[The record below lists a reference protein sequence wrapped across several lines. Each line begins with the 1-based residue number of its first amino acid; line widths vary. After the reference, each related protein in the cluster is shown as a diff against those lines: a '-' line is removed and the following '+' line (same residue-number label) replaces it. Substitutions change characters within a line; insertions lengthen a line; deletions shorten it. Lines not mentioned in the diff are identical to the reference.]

1 EVFRA
6 DPQVETFL
14 SSGAIDRGRKAEV
27 IRSVFAK
34 HADEVL
40 VNFLLV
46 LNDHDRL
53 NLLRAIVAEYQELRD
68 RRAGIMRV
76 EVRSAMPIREDQQER
91 LRQELR
97 ATYHQEPVLEINI
110 EPDLLGGIII
120 RVGDRVFDRS
130 VKSEL
135 EDIRNQIIARSS
147 YEIQSGRNRF
157 RVDA

>member
-1 EVFRA
+1 MMNHSSGQAGTSAIAEAARQETVLDVDTQRVARVYAEALYRAAEKRGIQDDVLTALTALVQEVFRA

-68 RRAGIMRV
+68 RRAGIM
-76 EVRSAMPIREDQQER
+76 
-91 LRQELR
+91 
-97 ATYHQEPVLEINI
+97 
-110 EPDLLGGIII
+110 
-120 RVGDRVFDRS
+120 
-130 VKSEL
+130 
-135 EDIRNQIIARSS
+135 
-147 YEIQSGRNRF
+147 
-157 RVDA
+157 